1 MVQAVSMRSLRRR
14 LVPLS
19 AAPLGVSL
27 GLILSL
33 ASVLSPAPSW
43 SRPSGPAYAE
53 VRLPPTR
60 TDVDYQLGG
69 NAPLPRHV
77 GIVVRDREARASGRA
92 YSVCYVNG
100 FQTQPHERRL
110 WRDRHWNLVLKKD
123 GKAVVDSAW
132 GEWLLD
138 IRTPAKRRALARI
151 VGRWIDRCA
160 RDGYEAV
167 EFDNLDSFNR
177 SKQLL
182 TPGDSRR
189 FARQLVVRAHAAG
202 LAAAQK
208 NRAGWDG
215 RVVGFDFAIAEECGR
230 WRECGS
236 YRRHYRNRV
245 LVVEYRTQDFR
256 YSCRHWGPK
265 LPIVLRDLA
274 LSPKGIH
281 RYC

>member
-1 MVQAVSMRSLRRR
+1 MRL
-14 LVPLS
+14 LVLMLLLV
-19 AAPLGVSL
+19 AAPS
-27 GLILSL
+27 
-33 ASVLSPAPSW
+33 
-43 SRPSGPAYAE
+43 PAYAD
-53 VRLPPTR
+53 VRMPPSK

-77 GIVVRDREARASGRA
+77 GIVVRDREARPSGRA
-92 YSVCYVNG
+92 YTVCYVNG
-100 FQTQPHERRL
+100 FQTQPQEKRF
-110 WRDRHWNLVLKKD
+110 WRDKHWNLVLKKG

-151 VGRWIDRCA
+151 VGRWVDRCA
-160 RDGYEAV
+160 SDGFEAV
-167 EFDNLDSFNR
+167 EFDNLDSFGR

-182 TPGDSRR
+182 TPGDARR
-189 FARQLVVRAHAAG
+189 FARLLVVRAHAAG

-215 RVVGFDFAIAEECGR
+215 RVVGYDFAIAEECGR

-236 YRRHYRNRV
+236 YRRHYGNKV
-245 LVVEYRTQDFR
+245 LVVEYRKKDFR
-256 YSCRHWGPK
+256 YSCRHWAPQ

-274 LSPKGIH
+274 LSPGGIH